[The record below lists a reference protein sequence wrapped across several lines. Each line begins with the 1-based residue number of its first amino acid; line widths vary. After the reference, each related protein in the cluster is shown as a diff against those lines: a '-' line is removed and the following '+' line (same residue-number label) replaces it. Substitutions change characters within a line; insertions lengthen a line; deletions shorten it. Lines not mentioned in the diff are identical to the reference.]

1 MKKMS
6 KMLVLLL
13 VAALVMVGCSNE
25 ESSTKSTEDGT
36 YEVVMAYMNFSNIQ
50 DIESVQEGISKI
62 AKEKI
67 NATVKLMPI
76 SAGAWQEQSNLLLTG
91 SEQLDLILSS
101 SFYGYNTN
109 AIKGQ
114 YLPLDDLLESHGQ
127 GILETMPEHILEGNK
142 VNGNIYGI
150 PSVRDWSAN
159 YGIAMR
165 KDILDKYN
173 IDVTQIKDWKDLG
186 EVFAIVKENEPTL
199 TPLVNTSQTPV
210 YSMTGGIYD
219 ELGESLGV
227 MRFDDSGKIVNL
239 FEQPEYIENVE
250 LVREWYQKGYILKDA
265 ATSTEASVNVVAA
278 GKGFGYFNNL
288 KPGYDVQESILAGT
302 EMVVVELSEPFIYTT
317 ASTGFNLSISKNTR
331 NKEKTME
338 FLNLLY
344 TDADVMN
351 LLANGIEG
359 KHYEVNEEGT
369 IQLPEGVTESSYVFN
384 AWMMGN
390 NALTYPWVGN
400 SPDYWEEMSEFN
412 DSGIISPAFGFT
424 FNPDPVKT
432 EIAAASNVVTE
443 FRRGI
448 ESGTLDPEKSLSD
461 FNEKLKSAGLD
472 KIIAEK
478 QKQFDEWEASK

>member
-25 ESSTKSTEDGT
+25 ESSTKSNEDGT

-50 DIESVQEGISKI
+50 DIDSVQEEISKI